1 MSTAPK
7 LPPDE
12 TLVILRRIEPT
23 LEAILAE
30 QKEARADLRRHG
42 ESIAELRGRLGELSA
57 RTPNI
62 WQIVSAVL
70 GINAG
75 IMALGFALA

>member
-30 QKEARADLRRHG
+30 QKETRADLKRQG
-42 ESIAELRGRLGELSA
+42 ESIAELGESLTDLKSRVEVNSRMIASLIAA
-57 RTPNI
+57 RVAEAIQPR
-62 WQIVSAVL
+62 
-70 GINAG
+70 
-75 IMALGFALA
+75 